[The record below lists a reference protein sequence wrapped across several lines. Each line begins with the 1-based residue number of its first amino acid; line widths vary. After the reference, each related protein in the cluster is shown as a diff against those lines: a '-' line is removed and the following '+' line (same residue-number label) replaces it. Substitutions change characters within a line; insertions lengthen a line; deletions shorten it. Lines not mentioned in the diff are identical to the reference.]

1 MSTLEPAAQSKP
13 PGGFKLWLSQLQM
26 KHGRKLVIALPYIW
40 LILLFLLPF
49 LIVFKISLAEMAR
62 AIPPYTELMEW
73 ADGQL
78 SITLNFGNFL
88 QLTGDPLYFDA
99 YLQSLQVAAIST
111 FCCLLIGYPLAW
123 AVAHSKPSTRN
134 ILLLLVILPSWTSF
148 LIRVYAWMGILKN
161 NGVLNNFLLWLG
173 VIDQPLTILHTNLA
187 VYIGIVYAYVPFM
200 VLPIYTALIRID
212 YSLVEAAL
220 DLGARPLKTFFTVI
234 VPLTKGGIIAGSM
247 LVFIPAVGEFV
258 IPELLGGP
266 DSIMIG
272 RVLWQEFFNNR
283 DWPVASA
290 VAIIMLLLLIVP
302 IMWFHKHQQKKR
314 GRTRMNNLPVV
325 RSPWRIVIL
334 LLGFTFL
341 YAPMLMLVIYS
352 FNSSK
357 LVTVWAGWSTRWY
370 GELLRDD
377 AMMSAVGLSLTIAAC
392 AATAAAILGTIAAVV
407 LVRFGRF
414 RGSNGFAFMITA
426 PLVMPDV
433 ITGLSLLLLFV
444 ALAHAIG
451 WPADRGMLTI
461 WLAHVTFCTAYVAV
475 VISSRLRELDR
486 SIEEAAMDLGAT
498 PLKVFF
504 VITLPMIM
512 PAVISGWLL
521 AFTLSLD
528 DLVIAS
534 FVSGPGATTLPMLVF
549 SSVRMGVNPEINA
562 LATLILGAVGIVGFI
577 AWYLMA
583 RAEKQRIRDIQCAR
597 RG

>member
-78 SITLNFGNFL
+78 SITLNLGNFL
-88 QLTGDPLYFDA
+88 QLTDDPLYFDA

-111 FCCLLIGYPLAW
+111 ICCLLIGYPLAW

-148 LIRVYAWMGILKN
+148 LIRVYA
-161 NGVLNNFLLWLG
+161 
-173 VIDQPLTILHTNLA
+173 
-187 VYIGIVYAYVPFM
+187 YVPFM

-234 VPLTKGGIIAGSM
+234 MPLTKGGIIAGSM

-290 VAIIMLLLLIVP
+290 VAIIMLLLLIMP
-302 IMWFHKHQQKKR
+302 IMWFHKHQQKS
-314 GRTRMNNLPVV
+314 V
-325 RSPWRIVIL
+325 
-334 LLGFTFL
+334 
-341 YAPMLMLVIYS
+341 
-352 FNSSK
+352 
-357 LVTVWAGWSTRWY
+357 
-370 GELLRDD
+370 GEH
-377 AMMSAVGLSLTIAAC
+377 G
-392 AATAAAILGTIAAVV
+392 
-407 LVRFGRF
+407 
-414 RGSNGFAFMITA
+414 
-426 PLVMPDV
+426 
-433 ITGLSLLLLFV
+433 
-444 ALAHAIG
+444 
-451 WPADRGMLTI
+451 
-461 WLAHVTFCTAYVAV
+461 
-475 VISSRLRELDR
+475 
-486 SIEEAAMDLGAT
+486 
-498 PLKVFF
+498 
-504 VITLPMIM
+504 
-512 PAVISGWLL
+512 
-521 AFTLSLD
+521 
-528 DLVIAS
+528 
-534 FVSGPGATTLPMLVF
+534 
-549 SSVRMGVNPEINA
+549 
-562 LATLILGAVGIVGFI
+562 
-577 AWYLMA
+577 
-583 RAEKQRIRDIQCAR
+583 
-597 RG
+597 

>member
-88 QLTGDPLYFDA
+88 QLT
-99 YLQSLQVAAIST
+99 
-111 FCCLLIGYPLAW
+111 GYPLAW

-302 IMWFHKHQQKKR
+302 IMWFHKHQQKS
-314 GRTRMNNLPVV
+314 V
-325 RSPWRIVIL
+325 
-334 LLGFTFL
+334 
-341 YAPMLMLVIYS
+341 
-352 FNSSK
+352 
-357 LVTVWAGWSTRWY
+357 
-370 GELLRDD
+370 GEH
-377 AMMSAVGLSLTIAAC
+377 G
-392 AATAAAILGTIAAVV
+392 
-407 LVRFGRF
+407 
-414 RGSNGFAFMITA
+414 
-426 PLVMPDV
+426 
-433 ITGLSLLLLFV
+433 
-444 ALAHAIG
+444 
-451 WPADRGMLTI
+451 
-461 WLAHVTFCTAYVAV
+461 
-475 VISSRLRELDR
+475 
-486 SIEEAAMDLGAT
+486 
-498 PLKVFF
+498 
-504 VITLPMIM
+504 
-512 PAVISGWLL
+512 
-521 AFTLSLD
+521 
-528 DLVIAS
+528 
-534 FVSGPGATTLPMLVF
+534 
-549 SSVRMGVNPEINA
+549 
-562 LATLILGAVGIVGFI
+562 
-577 AWYLMA
+577 
-583 RAEKQRIRDIQCAR
+583 
-597 RG
+597 